1 MSEEGKAEQPAE
13 GPPGVPNVRD
23 ASYKEKKGG

>member
-13 GPPGVPNVRD
+13 RAAAAPNVRD
-23 ASYKEKKGG
+23 ANNKEKKGG